1 MNQIKNLIGMGYT
14 NPVVRTAVQAGLV
27 VLVASGVDFVNVEV
41 WKAAALA
48 AGAAGFAA
56 LQGALRS

>member
-1 MNQIKNLIGMGYT
+1 MNKIKQILGMGYT

-41 WKAAALA
+41 WRTAALA

-56 LQGALRS
+56 LQAALRS

>member
-41 WKAAALA
+41 WKTAALA